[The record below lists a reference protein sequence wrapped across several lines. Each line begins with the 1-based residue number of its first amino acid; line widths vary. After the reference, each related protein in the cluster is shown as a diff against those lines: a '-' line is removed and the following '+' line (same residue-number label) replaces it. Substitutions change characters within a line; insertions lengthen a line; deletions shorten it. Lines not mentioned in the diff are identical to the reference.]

1 MRFTT
6 RVQPPEDS
14 PVPGVIPGAVHVR
27 NEPDRAARPMRE
39 PERPGPPRTS
49 RTRLRWRFGRGHR
62 S

>member
-14 PVPGVIPGAVHVR
+14 PAPGVIPGAVHVH
-27 NEPDRAARPMRE
+27 NEPDHTVRPKHDPESPARPRA
-39 PERPGPPRTS
+39 S
-49 RTRLRWRFGRGHR
+49 RTRLRWRIGRGHR

>member
-14 PVPGVIPGAVHVR
+14 PAPGVIPGAVHVH
-27 NEPDRAARPMRE
+27 NEPDHTARPKRE
-39 PERPGPPRTS
+39 PRRPGRSRTS
-49 RTRLRWRFGRGHR
+49 LARLRRRFGGGHR